1 MFNSVN
7 FFIVQGMVL
16 GVTMEKERALYRVA
30 TSLWGSTRMEAQ
42 RAFPLISFHPLP
54 DEIIKAGECVS
65 IQGYA
70 SNRVT
75 MEDGKPQFH
84 TELEGVIL
92 THAQRMLAAYI
103 PGLSDTAG
111 GMPDDKNFVVAA
123 GLVHHLYYSRDGI
136 AVTIETNYNGRHAY
150 VEFLCQKRQAM
161 MAGTLHKGDS
171 VAMAGYIMTE
181 PEGNSQNA
189 IRLLCRDM
197 AIERAPGQAGASGAE
212 RKTSDTRPGNRMR
225 ERSMPTLDAV
235 REAEKSIR
243 RVVRSG
249 EICSVPQAEEAGPE
263 AEPEQPDSAESQE
276 DPKAAEREGR
286 PSEADS
292 GRYAL

>member
-42 RAFPLISFHPLP
+42 RAFPLVSFHPLP

-136 AVTIETNYNGRHAY
+136 AVTIETDYNGRHSY

-225 ERSMPTLDAV
+225 ERSIPTLDAV
-235 REAEKSIR
+235 REAESSIR
-243 RVVRSG
+243 RVRPG
-249 EICSVPQAEEAGPE
+249 EGRPAPQAEEASPA
-263 AEPEQPDSAESQE
+263 AEPEKPDGTGNPEGLEEYGRE
-276 DPKAAEREGR
+276 DR